1 MKVLVTGATGYVG
14 GRLVPLLLEQGH
26 DVRVMVRDP
35 IRIERRPWAD
45 EVEVANGDL
54 EDPFAARRAL
64 EGCEIAYYLVH
75 SLHAGSDYEKRDR
88 TVALN
93 FVAGGKHVKH
103 TIYLGGLVPRSGKA
117 SKHLTSRAEV
127 GEIIRASLPSTEFRA
142 GPIIGSGSASFE
154 MVRYL
159 VGRVP
164 VMIAPRWIL
173 NEVQPIAI
181 RDVLKYLTSAIAKGP
196 SGIVEIGCDRITFK
210 QMLEVV
216 AEVKGYSRK
225 VIPIPVMTPTLAA
238 EWINLVTPIT
248 RSVAIPLSQGIIS
261 HLTAD
266 TDRANELFP
275 EVHPISYR
283 YAVELA
289 LGKILRGEV
298 ETSWSA
304 ALGEGPTYELVTWE
318 GLNRETRSVLVPEK
332 PAKVFKTFSGLGGD
346 RGWLVWNW
354 AWSIRGFIDQL
365 VGGPG
370 LRRGRRHPQELLP
383 GESVDFWRVE
393 EVKPGELLR
402 LRAEMKLPGRAWMQ
416 WESRPEGDAT
426 RLVQTA
432 LFAPYGFWGHVYWV
446 GLYPIHRIIFNDLV
460 RAIARASTH

>member
-1 MKVLVTGATGYVG
+1 VTGATGYVG
-14 GRLVPLLLEQGH
+14 GRLVTLLLEQGH

-35 IRIERRPWAD
+35 TRIERRPWAG
-45 EVEVANGDL
+45 EVEVATGDL
-54 EDPFAARRAL
+54 EDPAAAQRAL
-64 EGCEIAYYLVH
+64 KDCEVAYYLVH
-75 SLHAGSDYEKRDR
+75 SMHAGSDYEKRDR
-88 TVALN
+88 AVASN
-93 FVAGGKHVKH
+93 FVAAGRQLKH

-127 GEIIRASLPSTEFRA
+127 GEIIRASLPTTEFRA

-164 VMIAPRWIL
+164 LMIAPKWIL
-173 NEVQPIAI
+173 NEIQPIAI
-181 RDVLKYLTSAIAKGP
+181 RDVLKYLTGAIAKGP

-210 QMLEVV
+210 RMLEVV
-216 AEVKGYSRK
+216 AEVQGYPRK

-261 HLTAD
+261 HLTAN

-289 LGKILRGEV
+289 LGKVMRGEV

-332 PAKVFKTFSGLGGD
+332 PEKVFKTFSGLGGD

-365 VGGPG
+365 TGGPG

-393 EVKPGELLR
+393 AVKPGELLR

-426 RLVQTA
+426 RLIQTA
-432 LFAPYGFWGHVYWV
+432 LFAPHGFWGHVYWV
-446 GLYPIHRIIFNDLV
+446 GLYPIHRVIFSDLV
-460 RAIARASTH
+460 RAIARASTR